1 MNNTITQLFKGQTAR
16 LHRTFTDTDVKN
28 SSKLARDYSP
38 VYNQS
43 EDVWK
48 DYFDRPIVP
57 ALLTEGLITEVISK
71 ELPGIPCVL
80 LQKDLV
86 FYSPV
91 HVGEQITAEL
101 VIIDINLE
109 RNWLTQKVICY
120 DEAKNEVI
128 KGQVVVLVLAN
139 QN

>member
-1 MNNTITQLFKGQTAR
+1 M
-16 LHRTFTDTDVKN
+16 
-28 SSKLARDYSP
+28 
-38 VYNQS
+38 
-43 EDVWK
+43 WK